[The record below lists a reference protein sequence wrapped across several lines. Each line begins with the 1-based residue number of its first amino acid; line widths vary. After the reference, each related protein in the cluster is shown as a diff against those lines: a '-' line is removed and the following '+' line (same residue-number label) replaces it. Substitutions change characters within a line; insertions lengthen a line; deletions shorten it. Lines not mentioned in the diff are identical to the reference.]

1 MVGLL
6 AYISYK
12 YDEMMVIVNT
22 CIAGGYLM
30 LHGILNYLQKEGLD
44 KEFKG
49 SLEKFQFSKMDRWQT
64 VYVFGILVC
73 FVAGMITQ
81 CIFQHHEGY
90 LHQKEKKSEDQH
102 NKGYVQLKEK
112 QGEDQHE
119 KGNVQ
124 LKEKQ
129 VQDQHYK

>member
-1 MVGLL
+1 MIGLL
-6 AYISYK
+6 GYISYK
-12 YDEMMVIVNT
+12 YDEMMVVVNT

-44 KEFKG
+44 KAFKI

-64 VYVFGILVC
+64 VYVFSILVC

-90 LHQKEKKSEDQH
+90 LHPKEKKGDDQH
-102 NKGYVQLKEK
+102 EKGYVQLKEE
-112 QGEDQHE
+112 QGEDQY
-119 KGNVQ
+119 VI
-124 LKEKQ
+124 
-129 VQDQHYK
+129 